1 MLKRAAKAD
10 GRRAAVAAIQQR
22 IQANERAALIL
33 SEKRA
38 AQAARGIAMGE
49 GSSSGITP
57 MEVSKY
63 PTSYNPMP
71 ITRRAMVNAGGGDT
85 ADDFKVLSKK

>member
-1 MLKRAAKAD
+1 MNKDKSIIANPKLNGQVGENAVCD
-10 GRRAAVAAIQQR
+10 GP
-22 IQANERAALIL
+22 L
-33 SEKRA
+33 SKE
-38 AQAARGIAMGE
+38 GFPMGE

-71 ITRRAMVNAGGGDT
+71 ITHRAMINAGGGDT